1 MSNECVGSIK
11 NDTRSTGI
19 CSKIFPSRKPG
30 NVKTSQPNRFTGCNS
45 TSVQPGEILEET
57 TVLIINCVIYI
68 YIYNAVY
75 IYIYIYIIYV
85 YIYTLHMIYI

>member
-68 YIYNAVY
+68 YIYITQY